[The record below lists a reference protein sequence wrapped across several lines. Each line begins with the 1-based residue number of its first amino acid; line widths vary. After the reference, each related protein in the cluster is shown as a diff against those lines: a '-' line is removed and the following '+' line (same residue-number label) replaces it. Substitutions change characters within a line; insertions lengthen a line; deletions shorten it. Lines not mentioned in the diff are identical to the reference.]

1 MNVEH
6 LTKEDVD
13 HVFDNLWSRGHEELI
28 IMGSSVEEAKLK
40 FKGMVGKPW
49 ATAFHKAGV
58 CCAVFIME
66 PINNMKWR
74 TQFAATEEGFK
85 SIWISLTKFFKRTSD
100 FIVYNYTEGKGII
113 ELFTISETEP
123 DWFNSMGFNLAE
135 TDGFIDKY
143 VKKGV

>member
-1 MNVEH
+1 MNVEN

-13 HVFDNLWSRGHEELI
+13 SIFDNLWSRGHEELI
-28 IMGSSVEEAKLK
+28 IMGSSVEEAKRK
-40 FKGMVGKPW
+40 FKSMAGKPW

-66 PINNMKWR
+66 PVGEMKWR

-85 SIWISLTKFFKRTSD
+85 SIWISLTKFFKKASD
-100 FIVYNYTEGKGII
+100 FIVNDYTEGKGII
-113 ELFTISETEP
+113 ELFTIGENES
-123 DWFNSMGFNLAE
+123 DWFNTMGFNLIE

-143 VKKGV
+143 EKKGA